1 MSLLAKALEIHRRAL
16 MSSAGEVVTFKR
28 GRLEKQVTAVPSH
41 TVFEVVDTGGGVI
54 EVRSD
59 DFIFAPGFID
69 EFDEGDKTPM
79 AGDVIIRA
87 NGDRFETMRGPGGH
101 YWVWGDGRQTQ
112 IRCYTKQRG
121 SSEQGE

>member
-1 MSLLAKALEIHRRAL
+1 MNRVSKALDIHRRAL
-16 MSSAGEVVTFKR
+16 MSAAGETVTFKR
-28 GRLEKQVTAVPSH
+28 GSLAKEVTAVPSH

-59 DFIFAPGFID
+59 DFIFSPGFID
-69 EFDEGDKTPM
+69 DFGDGDKTPM

-112 IRCYTKQRG
+112 IRCYTKRRG
-121 SSEQGE
+121 PSE

>member
-1 MSLLAKALEIHRRAL
+1 MSA
-16 MSSAGEVVTFKR
+16 AGEVVTFKR
-28 GRLEKQVTAVPSH
+28 GSLEKEVTAVPSH
-41 TVFEVVDTGGGVI
+41 TMFEVVETSGGVI

-59 DFIFAPGFID
+59 DFILAPGFID
-69 EFDEGDKTPM
+69 DLEEGDRMPM

-112 IRCYTKQRG
+112 IRVYTKRRG
-121 SSEQGE
+121 PSEPSE